1 MRTLESRLNE
11 VEKVLNTG
19 VEGLPCL
26 IYVSRDTDDEQT
38 ERQAKIRAY
47 EEYKAQNVGNY
58 PQLASMDLADFEGS
72 ENVTVHFKITDFSR
86 GATV

>member
-1 MRTLESRLNE
+1 MKTLDSRLNE
-11 VEKVLNTG
+11 VERVLNTG
-19 VEGLPCL
+19 IEGLPCL
-26 IYVSRDTDDEQT
+26 IYVSKATDDEQT
-38 ERQAKIRAY
+38 ERQAKLKAY

-58 PQLASMDLADFEGS
+58 PQLANMRLTDFEGS